1 MLNLF
6 IFGIDGKMGGTTA
19 SLTKKYPD
27 INLVGGFC
35 KKESAEMFNDVE
47 KVNEE
52 IDVIIDFSSPSACKD
67 LVQLASK
74 KNSAVVVG
82 TTGQGQDEMDLLKIL
97 SKKVPVA
104 ICPNLSQG
112 VNYFFEIVKFASNLL
127 FGAEIE
133 VVEYHHSKKADSPS
147 GTAKAII
154 EKIREAQPNLT
165 ALPRTKK
172 REQNEIGVS
181 CVRCGTIVGRH
192 DVIFGLDNETI
203 TLSHSAQS
211 REIFSVGAIN
221 LARWL
226 KGMPCGLYSMQDFLY
241 KQFNGGFK
249 QEI

>member
-1 MLNLF
+1 MEILVITGGIGSGKSEVCRILARKGLNAQYNA
-6 IFGIDGKMGGTTA
+6 DAKV
-19 SLTKKYPD
+19 KD
-27 INLVGGFC
+27 IALALNNVI
-35 KKESAEMFNDVE
+35 ND
-47 KVNEE
+47 
-52 IDVIIDFSSPSACKD
+52 
-67 LVQLASK
+67 
-74 KNSAVVVG
+74 
-82 TTGQGQDEMDLLKIL
+82 
-97 SKKVPVA
+97 
-104 ICPNLSQG
+104 
-112 VNYFFEIVKFASNLL
+112 Y
-127 FGAEIE
+127 AEIE

-226 KGMPCGLYSMQDFLY
+226 KGKPCGLYSMQDFLY